1 MLAATFETASLL
13 ILRAFFAFGTGVSTG
28 HISIFMSLDFTFD
41 PLPETCGFSHEGG
54 LRSRGSVFR
63 SASPSSTETR
73 FTSRLQVWRKRRR
86 FWGLVSD
93 KDIK

>member
-28 HISIFMSLDFTFD
+28 HISIFMSLYFTFD

-54 LRSRGSVFR
+54 LRSWGSGFQVLKPIEYR
-63 SASPSSTETR
+63 NSVHVTPPSLAQTKAVLGPR
-73 FTSRLQVWRKRRR
+73 V
-86 FWGLVSD
+86 G
-93 KDIK
+93 